1 VPVFNIAGR
10 TFPVETLY
18 AKTPVEDYVE
28 AAVKQALAIH
38 IAYPPGDILVFMTG
52 QEEIETVA
60 YSLEERL
67 EQLCKAGAYTR
78 PLFGST

>member
-1 VPVFNIAGR
+1 MPVFNIAGR

>member
-1 VPVFNIAGR
+1 MR
-10 TFPVETLY
+10 
-18 AKTPVEDYVE
+18 DYVE

-60 YSLEERL
+60 
-67 EQLCKAGAYTR
+67 GAYTR
-78 PLFGST
+78 SLFRST